1 MKDLSRVFRDI
12 DRDQTGQI
20 SMQELEKSMEEI
32 V

>member
-20 SMQELEKSMEEI
+20 SMQELEESMEEI